1 MIRDNKRRFFCD
13 KNMTKHERT
22 GIKQAE
28 YISEREPKRTRAF
41 LGPPGTFT
49 EEAAIKLTKDS
60 NTVLVE
66 ANSIA
71 EIFRLVQESVVTD
84 AVVPIQ
90 NSTDGDIK
98 NTIDGL
104 LQNPNVSI
112 SGESIQDIRLY
123 VYTAIGTSPSDIKRI
138 VSKDT
143 ALRQS
148 EKHMKELYPDIPPD
162 NYIAINSTAL
172 GLPIVVENRD
182 TAAVAGPHAAE
193 SLGLTD
199 KVNRSEE
206 SVEDN
211 DNNATTFVIISKS
224 EKQPEPTGNDKTTF
238 IMDVNDTPGNLY
250 SVLIALK
257 EKGINLNKI
266 KNIKKDDG
274 KMSFFVSIDGH
285 KKDTQVK
292 DALLG
297 LNKLCPKLSVRGSY
311 PKAKYTP
318 RTTLRELDMPTAIE
332 RIKKE
337 AQNGTN
343 TENQAIVVFT
353 LPNETGSLVNALEPF
368 AQMDVNLT
376 ALDSQ
381 PSGLHDQYIFYLG
394 YDKTTLTPEVQ
405 NHLLK
410 ELATRCEQMI
420 LLEEVV

>member
-1 MIRDNKRRFFCD
+1 MARQTPLKIMKELEQKTN
-13 KNMTKHERT
+13 
-22 GIKQAE
+22 IQAE
-28 YISEREPKRTRAF
+28 NATEIEPKRTMAF

-49 EEAAIKLTKDS
+49 EEVALRMAKD
-60 NTVLVE
+60 NNAKLVE
-66 ANSIA
+66 VNSITQ
-71 EIFRLVQESVVTD
+71 IFDLVEQGIVTYGT
-84 AVVPIQ
+84 VPIQ

-104 LQNPNVSI
+104 LQHPHVSI

-123 VYTAIGTSPSDIKRI
+123 VYTQHGANPSDINRI

-143 ALRQS
+143 ALRQG
-148 EKHMKELYPDIPPD
+148 EKHLNRLYPHIPLQ

-172 GLPIVVENRD
+172 GVPMVAENRN
-182 TAAVAGPHAAE
+182 TAAVAGINAAE
-193 SLGLTD
+193 SLSLTH
-199 KVNRSEE
+199 KVNRSDE
-206 SVEDN
+206 SIEDN
-211 DNNATTFVIISKS
+211 PNNATTFVIIEKS
-224 EKQPEPTGNDKTTF
+224 EEQPTPTGNDKTTF

-250 SVLIALK
+250 RVLIALK

-274 KMSFFVSIDGH
+274 RMSFLVSIDGH
-285 KKDTQVK
+285 QKDTQVK
-292 DALLG
+292 DSLLY
-297 LNKLCPKLSVRGSY
+297 LNELCPRVSVRGSY

-318 RTTLRELDMPTAIE
+318 RTTLRKLDMPTAIE

-337 AQNGTN
+337 AQNGNN
-343 TENQAIVVFT
+343 TENQTIVIFT
-353 LPNETGSLVNALEPF
+353 LLNETGSLANALEPF

-405 NHLLK
+405 SYILK
-410 ELATRCEQMI
+410 ELRTRCEQMI
-420 LLEEVV
+420 LLETLM